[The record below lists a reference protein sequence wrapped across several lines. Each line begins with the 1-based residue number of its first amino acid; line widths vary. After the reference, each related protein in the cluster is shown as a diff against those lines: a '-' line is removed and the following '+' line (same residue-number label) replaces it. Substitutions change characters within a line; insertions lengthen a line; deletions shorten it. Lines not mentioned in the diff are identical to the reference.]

1 MSLTRRTLLGSTAAL
16 ATAGTLA
23 ACASSGTAGTAAS
36 SAAGVKNIGFTFW
49 GPDFYQKFTG
59 QMVDAFMAANPDV
72 KVVNQPSEWG
82 SYWDKLATK
91 TAGNDT
97 PDVINMDG
105 KYLAEYGGR
114 GVLADLSTMK
124 GLDLSQLSQA
134 DKEAGTFKGKLY
146 ALSTG
151 WNAFVIFA
159 NPTLFKQAGVA
170 VPDDKT
176 WTLPMLMDIAKT
188 ISQKAGNGVVGLT
201 GGGTY
206 ADATI
211 FLRQHGEDLFTDTG
225 VGYKDET
232 LATWFQWHLDVAES
246 GAGLNA
252 TKATEDG
259 GAAYEAQAFPT
270 NKSAMFWSWTNQ
282 LENARKSSG
291 KSDVVMLRPPSDAG
305 QVEKNG
311 LFLKASMFWS
321 VSARSKQPEASAR
334 LVNFLMNDPKA
345 AEIQLVA
352 RGVPSSKAALDAM
365 ASKLGETDKYIVS
378 WLAAAGKEITM
389 KAPAIQPQG
398 TADSLNSIARAIQD
412 VRFRKISP
420 LDAAKRVTAEI
431 KAMVK

>member
-1 MSLTRRTLLGSTAAL
+1 
-16 ATAGTLA
+16 
-23 ACASSGTAGTAAS
+23 
-36 SAAGVKNIGFTFW
+36 
-49 GPDFYQKFTG
+49 
-59 QMVDAFMAANPDV
+59 
-72 KVVNQPSEWG
+72 
-82 SYWDKLATK
+82 
-91 TAGNDT
+91 
-97 PDVINMDG
+97 
-105 KYLAEYGGR
+105 
-114 GVLADLSTMK
+114 
-124 GLDLSQLSQA
+124 
-134 DKEAGTFKGKLY
+134 
-146 ALSTG
+146 
-151 WNAFVIFA
+151 
-159 NPTLFKQAGVA
+159 
-170 VPDDKT
+170 
-176 WTLPMLMDIAKT
+176 
-188 ISQKAGNGVVGLT
+188 
-201 GGGTY
+201 
-206 ADATI
+206 
-211 FLRQHGEDLFTDTG
+211 
-225 VGYKDET
+225 
-232 LATWFQWHLDVAES
+232 
-246 GAGLNA
+246 
-252 TKATEDG
+252 
-259 GAAYEAQAFPT
+259 
-270 NKSAMFWSWTNQ
+270 MFWSWTNQ

>member
-1 MSLTRRTLLGSTAAL
+1 MPLARRTLLGSTAAL
-16 ATAGTLA
+16 ATAGLLS
-23 ACASSGTAGTAAS
+23 ACGSDGGGSAGAAS
-36 SAAGVKNIGFTFW
+36 STGQRSIAFTFW

-59 QMVDAFMAANPDV
+59 QMVDAFVAKNPDV
-72 KVVNQPSEWG
+72 KVSLQPSEW
-82 SYWDKLATK
+82 SAYWDKLATRS
-91 TAGNDT
+91 AGNDA

-114 GVLADLSTMK
+114 GILADLSSMK

-134 DKEAGTFKGKLY
+134 DKDAGTFKGKLY

-151 WNAFVIFA
+151 WNAFAIFA
-159 NPTLFKQAGVA
+159 NPSLFAQAGVSI
-170 VPDDKT
+170 PDDKT
-176 WTLPMLMDIAKT
+176 WTWSMLMDVAKS
-188 ISQKAGNGVVGLT
+188 ISQKGNGVVGLT

-211 FLRQHGEDLFTDTG
+211 FLRQQGEDLYSDTG
-225 VGYKDET
+225 VGYRDET
-232 LATWFQWHLDVAES
+232 LAKWFQWHLDVAES

-259 GAAYEAQAFPT
+259 SVGYEQQAFPT

-291 KSDVVMLRPPSDAG
+291 HSDIVMLRPPSETG

-321 VSARSKQPEASAR
+321 ISSRTKQPEAAGR
-334 LVNFLMNDPKA
+334 LVNFLMNDPAA

-352 RGVPSSKAALDAM
+352 RGVPSSTAALDAM
-365 ASKLGETDKYIVS
+365 ASKLGDTDKYIVE
-378 WLAAAGKEITM
+378 WLAGVTKEITM

-398 TADSLNSIARAIQD
+398 TADSQNSLARALQD
-412 VRFRKISP
+412 VRFKKVSP
-420 LDAAKRVTAEI
+420 LDAAKRVTAEV